1 MSALQSSNE
10 TLYCEAEAP
19 VAVEKEKPARES
31 SETDL
36 EIEGECRPLRGEG
49 WFTCLLRSC
58 RNRSLPSTQA
68 LRGGTC
74 CGGNVA
80 VLGVMPHPPRDPA
93 TPCPLHQ
100 LVESWTNKRAGA
112 SGFLNV
118 STSGLYIT
126 FVPVSGGRHYLPAFY
141 RGGN

>member
-36 EIEGECRPLRGEG
+36 EIEGECRPLRGEE
-49 WFTCLLRSC
+49 WLACLLRSC
-58 RNRSLPSTQA
+58 RNRSLLSTQG
-68 LRGGTC
+68 LPGGTC

-80 VLGVMPHPPRDPA
+80 VLRVIPHPPRDRP
-93 TPCPLHQ
+93 
-100 LVESWTNKRAGA
+100 G
-112 SGFLNV
+112 G
-118 STSGLYIT
+118 
-126 FVPVSGGRHYLPAFY
+126 GGRRYPMPIASALSTLLETDRKWIKQFY
-141 RGGN
+141 VD